1 MLMHLHSLVVWSLF
15 NAWISCRPTSAAD
28 DPGWYKYVRA
38 PPSRLVAPKAVV
50 TNYTVG
56 NVTNVDGLITGKSV
70 AHLTRAPNATSDEV
84 PTIVLDFGQ
93 NVVGLLRIAF
103 AGSESFARGYP
114 GLRLIFSETKE
125 FLTNQSDFTRSDNA
139 QGVRFLHTYP
149 WSFADGD

>member
-1 MLMHLHSLVVWSLF
+1 MLMRLHFLVVWTLF
-15 NAWISCRPTSAAD
+15 NAWISCHPASAD
-28 DPGWYKYVRA
+28 DDPSWHKYVRA
-38 PPSRLVAPKAVV
+38 PPSRLVTPKAII

-70 AHLTRAPNATSDEV
+70 THLTRALNATSDEV

-103 AGSESFARGYP
+103 AGSESFAKGVP

-125 FLTNQSDFTRSDNA
+125 FLTDQSDFTRSDNA
-139 QGVRFLHTYP
+139 QGVGFLHTHTP
-149 WSFADGD
+149 LIIRRR